1 MLALIAEA
9 PEIAAPKAPLLGA
22 KMGMWTL
29 SVNLLNACVALSNI
43 IKYSADNVYSTAK
56 GPSMNMTMS
65 KKSKI
70 NPSIDLNADGKQFGY
85 LDIPHSTN
93 KSAWGAIRM
102 PISVVKNGDG
112 PTLLLSGGNHGD
124 EYEGPIATMKLMRKL
139 DPAQM
144 NGRVIAIPFL
154 NYAAVRA
161 GTRVSPIDDVNMNRA
176 FPGDAD
182 GTVSYQV
189 SDYVTRHILP
199 ECDVVMDIHSGGKTL
214 MFDAFAAIHHLDDA
228 DQFRR
233 CKEALLA
240 FAAPISLVLVE
251 LDSRGMLDTAVED
264 MGKVFLSTELGG
276 GGTALPDNVRIAEDG
291 LMRLLV
297 HMGILPDSG
306 DIPAAPETRFMD
318 SAGDGCFNQS
328 NDDGM
333 FEMLVNL
340 GEPVSKGDPL
350 AQVHNIQHPER
361 EPVVYSAGRDGRLIG
376 RHHPGLI
383 QQGDFMSLIAYDA
396 D

>member
-1 MLALIAEA
+1 M
-9 PEIAAPKAPLLGA
+9 KA
-22 KMGMWTL
+22 
-29 SVNLLNACVALSNI
+29 
-43 IKYSADNVYSTAK
+43 STE
-56 GPSMNMTMS
+56 T
-65 KKSKI
+65 SKI
-70 NPSIDLNADGKQFGY
+70 SATVDFGATGKQYGH
-85 LDIPHSTN
+85 LVVPHSTN
-93 KSAWGAIRM
+93 QSAWGAIEI
-102 PISVVKNGDG
+102 PVAVISGGQG
-112 PTLLLSGGNHGD
+112 PTVFFTGANHGD
-124 EYEGPIATMKLMRKL
+124 EYEGPIALAKLMGSLEPGQVRGTVIIMPALNLPAFRAAQRLSPL
-139 DPAQM
+139 DGM
-144 NGRVIAIPFL
+144 
-154 NYAAVRA
+154 
-161 GTRVSPIDDVNMNRA
+161 NMNRA